1 MTWTEIAAR
10 AARTVPALLS
20 PRRVADADFPVDT
33 PGPPEPPMSLSRTE
47 ADSKEHRGPLHS
59 GAGVGFAASGDQPS
73 NSPSSNGD
81 KLPVSTEAAEGVGA
95 GTATSQ
101 TINLDS
107 DATRTLNSGGAAN
120 STGTTATGVGRVG
133 GHVTA
138 QSTRTAVASRAQAAS
153 ASAAVPPPAPP
164 PSSALGYCC
173 YRTAGW
179 FRYWC
184 CSAACLVAHW
194 SPVPKLPPPGRCLP
208 VVDSLPSEVFRR
220 WHLPW
225 QA

>member
-73 NSPSSNGD
+73 NSPSSNRD
-81 KLPVSTEAAEGVGA
+81 KLPVSTEAVEVVQLGA

-107 DATRTLNSGGAAN
+107 DATRTLNSSGAAN

-164 PSSALGYCC
+164 STGSRKGGHGEGAEMGARGASTLS
-173 YRTAGW
+173 RSW
-179 FRYWC
+179 NH
-184 CSAACLVAHW
+184 SN
-194 SPVPKLPPPGRCLP
+194 
-208 VVDSLPSEVFRR
+208 E
-220 WHLPW
+220 
-225 QA
+225 